1 MSPGSR
7 RGSGSATRAAMTKA
21 KSSAELTPE
30 SLDSSRTS
38 RLIGISAGGKQGT
51 IGGAGA
57 VTPSPSGSPSELRA
71 QTLNYAPQ
79 IPEPP
84 DTPPPLAPAI
94 AHPGYGYPA
103 PPGTASSCSSTPSI
117 PELQYP
123 SIPGQ
128 PRPHVQV
135 DFTSTRSSH
144 SHSPEQNYASPAH
157 SHGGS
162 GDFQS
167 PTDPT
172 AAWVYSG
179 HGAQYQQQYLSH
191 QQVLHQHQ
199 RAKSVSPTH
208 RTQPAQSH
216 ATSAPYGYDY
226 SENYQLQYPDT
237 PAIHSAEYAQP
248 VSTSSRQ
255 TVPHISP
262 SRPPMSMLSSEGA
275 SGYTG
280 AGTRYDSPTPALL
293 TRYMTN
299 DTGAPVAGP
308 SAHHG
313 HTSQGSLVQ
322 SYPPAAPGAV
332 VESPR
337 NMYAYANNQS
347 PHRYS
352 EPQASE
358 DATSAYYASG
368 YGGAGAGRSSPRTLP
383 PIQTARIVRDD
394 PQQPQAQPQP
404 PHAQPPSASA
414 LDAAHQQ
421 APYAYSASYQ
431 QQQPQPQPQ
440 QPQHMSSE
448 HAHPQA
454 QAPDRASAPVDVPLH
469 QPRPHYSPQQYGA
482 FYAPSGAAAT
492 AATPGGG
499 YYRRSSHDHVV
510 AR

>member
-1 MSPGSR
+1 
-7 RGSGSATRAAMTKA
+7 MTKA
-21 KSSAELTPE
+21 KSSAELAQE
-30 SLDSSRTS
+30 SLESSRTS

-51 IGGAGA
+51 SGGAGT

-117 PELQYP
+117 PELQFP
-123 SIPGQ
+123 PVPGQ

-157 SHGGS
+157 SHAGG
-162 GDFQS
+162 GDYQS
-167 PTDPT
+167 PTDHT

-179 HGAQYQQQYLSH
+179 HATQYQQQYLSH
-191 QQVLHQHQ
+191 QPVLHQHQ
-199 RAKSVSPTH
+199 RTKSVSPTH
-208 RTQPAQSH
+208 RTQPAHSH
-216 ATSAPYGYDY
+216 ATSAQYGYDY

-237 PAIHSAEYAQP
+237 PAIQSAEYGQP
-248 VSTSSRQ
+248 VSTPSRQ

-262 SRPPMSMLSSEGA
+262 SRPPMSMLGGEGA
-275 SGYTG
+275 SGYAG
-280 AGTRYDSPTPALL
+280 AGTRYDGSASALL
-293 TRYMTN
+293 SRYMTN
-299 DTGAPVAGP
+299 DAGAPVAGP

-313 HTSQGSLVQ
+313 HAPQGSLVQ
-322 SYPPAAPGAV
+322 SYPPAASGTV

-337 NMYAYANNQS
+337 NVYAYGSNES
-347 PHRYS
+347 PHRYG
-352 EPQASE
+352 EPQTGD

-394 PQQPQAQPQP
+394 PQQPQAQQQPQ
-404 PHAQPPSASA
+404 HAQPPSASA
-414 LDAAHQQ
+414 LDASHQQ
-421 APYAYSASYQ
+421 ASYAYSTSYH
-431 QQQPQPQPQ
+431 QQPQQ
-440 QPQHMSSE
+440 QHMSPE

-454 QAPDRASAPVDVPLH
+454 QAPDRAPAPVDVPLH
-469 QPRPHYSPQQYGA
+469 QPRPHYSQQQYGA
-482 FYAPSGAAAT
+482 FYAPSGGAT
-492 AATPGGG
+492 AATASGGG
-499 YYRRSSHDHVV
+499 YYRRASHDHVV